1 MYQRVSVRHFPH
13 APPLVLDKLGSHSV
27 LESVPC
33 SDCSSV
39 SSQQLH
45 KCSTFRLNSGPSQ
58 NLSRHGPCG
67 KEDLPVE
74 LYRLVV
80 QQHGAQKSIT
90 MMVWYQMHKGH
101 VKLRQCQSRK
111 FPSIPVEILEQA
123 SCSSCSLSPEHD
135 QLGKHETPHS
145 LDTNPQILGCL
156 TVPCGKGS
164 IRKHW

>member
-1 MYQRVSVRHFPH
+1 MLHITRRWEALNISQCKPKRSSLPAFVKNKPPPQKSIYPRH
-13 APPLVLDKLGSHSV
+13 
-27 LESVPC
+27 
-33 SDCSSV
+33 
-39 SSQQLH
+39 
-45 KCSTFRLNSGPSQ
+45 
-58 NLSRHGPCG
+58 
-67 KEDLPVE
+67 PVE

-101 VKLRQCQSRK
+101 VKLRQCQSRT